1 MRFVHAEK
9 SWWTRKRRELA
20 YSKSSF
26 LYRFTSESHFTFRRD
41 RLVGALINVV
51 ITCRITRPD
60 RIRTRKLIKPPRR
73 SRVFMISAR
82 AFILR
87 NIGINAREK
96 YLHSKRFKKK
106 DVHSYG
112 YYKNIYYPGVNY
124 WRRWVHRTDATV
136 LHGYQ
141 NISAG
146 RQFRQVELHRVILRV

>member
-9 SWWTRKRRELA
+9 SWRMRKRRELA

-26 LYRFTSESHFTFRRD
+26 LYRFMSESRYTFRRD

-82 AFILR
+82 AFILCTHS
-87 NIGINAREK
+87 GINARER
-96 YLHSKRFKKK
+96 YLHSKR
-106 DVHSYG
+106 
-112 YYKNIYYPGVNY
+112 
-124 WRRWVHRTDATV
+124 
-136 LHGYQ
+136 L
-141 NISAG
+141 
-146 RQFRQVELHRVILRV
+146 